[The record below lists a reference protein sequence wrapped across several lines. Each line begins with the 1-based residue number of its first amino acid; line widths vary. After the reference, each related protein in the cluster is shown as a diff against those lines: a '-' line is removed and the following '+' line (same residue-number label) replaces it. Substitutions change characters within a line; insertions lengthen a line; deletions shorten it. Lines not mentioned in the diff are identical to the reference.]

1 MEETKKK
8 VALVTGASSG
18 IGRAISA
25 RLLALGYEVYGIGRQ
40 FPAELPEASVNAADL
55 SAGTRPQAPLAPEAE
70 AAAWTPTNPS
80 ASEIAAAAGSP
91 AAFHPIVCDL
101 LDTKKLQSV
110 VASLQKEWK
119 QEKRTLTLLVN
130 NAGTAYYGLHEELR
144 PDGISEMVRVN
155 LEVPMLLTQQLLRT
169 LKQNHGTIINISSVT
184 AIGSNPHGVAYGATK
199 AGLLS
204 FSRSLF
210 DEARKYGVRVTAI
223 LPDMTDTQLYRHAD
237 FTADPAMDA
246 HLEPADVADAVEYAL
261 STRAGTCVP
270 EIILRPQLHRIKK
283 NYRSHVD

>member
-223 LPDMTDTQLYRHAD
+223 LPDMTDTELYRHAD

-246 HLEPADVADAVEYAL
+246 HLEAEDVTDAVEYAL
-261 STRAGTCVP
+261 TTRAGTCVP

-283 NYRSHVD
+283 K

>member
-1 MEETKKK
+1 MEESQKK

-40 FPAELPEASVNAADL
+40 FPAELPEASVNAADR
-55 SAGTRPQAPLAPEAE
+55 SAGTRPQAALAPEAE

-144 PDGISEMVRVN
+144 PEGISEMVRVN

-223 LPDMTDTQLYRHAD
+223 LPDMTDTELYRHAD

-246 HLEPADVADAVEYAL
+246 HLEAEDVADAVEYAL
-261 STRAGTCVP
+261 TTRAGTCVP

-283 NYRSHVD
+283 K

>member
-25 RLLALGYEVYGIGRQ
+25 HLLALGYEVYGIGRQ
-40 FPAELPEASVNAADL
+40 FPAELLKPSSNVADL
-55 SAGTRPQAPLAPEAE
+55 HAGTRPRTSLAPKTDAG
-70 AAAWTPTNPS
+70 ADAGQTTNQADMQS
-80 ASEIAAAAGSP
+80 DAP
-91 AAFHPIVCDL
+91 AAFHPVVCDL
-101 LDTKKLQSV
+101 MDTRKLQSV

-119 QEKRTLTLLVN
+119 QEKRTVALLVN

-144 PDGISEMVRVN
+144 PEGISEMVRVN

-223 LPDMTDTQLYRHAD
+223 LPDMTDTELYRHAD

-246 HLEPADVADAVEYAL
+246 HLEAEDVADAVEYAL
-261 STRAGTCVP
+261 TTRAGTCVP

-283 NYRSHVD
+283 K

>member
-40 FPAELPEASVNAADL
+40 FPAELPLPSSNAADL
-55 SAGTRPQAPLAPEAE
+55 HAGTRPQTPLAPEA
-70 AAAWTPTNPS
+70 AAPVGTLPNQTG
-80 ASEIAAAAGSP
+80 SEIGA

-101 LDTKKLQSV
+101 LDTKKLPGV
-110 VASLQKEWK
+110 VAALQKEWK

-144 PDGISEMVRVN
+144 PEGISEMVRVN

-223 LPDMTDTQLYRHAD
+223 LPDMTDTELYRHAD

-246 HLEPADVADAVEYAL
+246 HLEAEDVADAVEYAL
-261 STRAGTCVP
+261 TTRAGTCVP

-283 NYRSHVD
+283 K

>member
-40 FPAELPEASVNAADL
+40 FPAELPEASVNATDL
-55 SAGTRPQAPLAPEAE
+55 SAGTRPQARLTPETE

-144 PDGISEMVRVN
+144 PEGISEMVRVN

-184 AIGSNPHGVAYGATK
+184 AIGSNPHGVAYGVTK

-210 DEARKYGVRVTAI
+210 DETRKYGVRVTAI
-223 LPDMTDTQLYRHAD
+223 LPDMTDTELYRHAD

-246 HLEPADVADAVEYAL
+246 HLEPTDVADAVEYAL
-261 STRAGTCVP
+261 TTRAGTCVP

-283 NYRSHVD
+283 K